1 MLCIIE
7 PYSYIIVHKN
17 FSGVQGVTK
26 LRYLD
31 LSGNSLIG
39 NNIFES
45 LGKLP
50 SLEIIDIHSSGM
62 SGALQDSG

>member
-1 MLCIIE
+1 
-7 PYSYIIVHKN
+7 
-17 FSGVQGVTK
+17 VTK